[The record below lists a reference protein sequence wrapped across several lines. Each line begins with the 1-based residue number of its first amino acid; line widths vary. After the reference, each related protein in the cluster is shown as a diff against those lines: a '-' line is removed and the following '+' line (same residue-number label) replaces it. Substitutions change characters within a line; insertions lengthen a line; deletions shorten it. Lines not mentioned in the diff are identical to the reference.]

1 MDDLISARFAEIQ
14 GGASELGAG
23 TNMRQDMLDENHS
36 SHMGLSAAWDD
47 AVYDQA
53 TVDHQ
58 FNYNMHTED
67 IALNH
72 QTAQAMNQ
80 NVENYAD
87 AQQRCMGGYAR

>member
-23 TNMRQDMLDENHS
+23 TNARSDMLDENHS
-36 SHMGLSAAWDD
+36 SHMSLSAGWDD

-53 TVDHQ
+53 TADHM
-58 FNYNMHTED
+58 FNRNMHTED
-67 IALNH
+67 IAVDME
-72 QTAQAMNQ
+72 TVQAMNQ

-87 AQQRCMGGYAR
+87 AQQRCLGGYAR

>member
-1 MDDLISARFAEIQ
+1 MDLISARFAEIQ
-14 GGASELGAG
+14 GGASELGAA
-23 TNMRQDMLDENHS
+23 TNLRSDMLDENHS

-53 TVDHQ
+53 TVDHM
-58 FNYNMHTED
+58 FNRNMYTED
-67 IALNH
+67 CAVDM
-72 QTAQAMNQ
+72 QTVQAMNQ